1 MRPSEKYQEFMQQSG
16 YCEDPSQLHTLYL
29 LDNLQQKIIEQDRKT
44 TGFIEKIVGYFDRPQ
59 KQTQGI
65 YIWGGVGRGKTFL
78 MDIFYEVLPIKSR
91 KRIHFHRF
99 MQQIHAQ
106 IKTAD
111 KGGDPILEVAQ
122 NLARQFKVLC
132 LDEFV
137 VNDIADAMLVGR
149 LLQALFDHGLIL
161 LTTSNTP
168 PERLYEDGL
177 QRENFLPAI
186 DALMRH
192 CQISNLDGGQDYRTL
207 GLRQAK
213 LYQTPHDEQALRNI
227 HRYVAQHW
235 LERRPQA
242 VLTINSRP
250 LQSEMCAEDM
260 VWFRFAELC
269 KTPRSRFDYLDIAC
283 QFSVVIVTGIEAMND
298 GADDVARRF
307 ISMIDVFYDH
317 RVKLICSAEVD
328 VDALYRQQFLAF
340 EFQRTLSRLRE
351 MQTSAYMG
359 QSHLL

>member
-1 MRPSEKYQEFMQQSG
+1 MLQSG
-16 YCEDPSQLHTLYL
+16 YTEDISQLHTLYL
-29 LDNLQQKIIEQDRKT
+29 LDKLQQIIIEQDRKK
-44 TGFIEKIVGYFDRPQ
+44 TGFIGKVSGYFYQPR
-59 KQTQGI
+59 KQVRGI

-78 MDIFYEVLPIKSR
+78 MDIFHQVLPIKSR

-99 MQQIHAQ
+99 MQQLHAQ
-106 IKTAD
+106 IKTVA
-111 KGGDPILEVAQ
+111 KASDPILEVAR
-122 NLARQFKVLC
+122 NLARRYKVLC

-149 LLQALFDHGLIL
+149 LLQAMFDHGLIL

-186 DALMRH
+186 DALIQH
-192 CQISNLDGGQDYRTL
+192 CHISNLEGGQDYRAL
-207 GLRQAK
+207 GFSQTS
-213 LYQTPHDEQALRNI
+213 LYQTPHNEQALHNI
-227 HRYVAQHW
+227 HRYVVQHW
-235 LERRPQA
+235 PERQTQA
-242 VLTINSRP
+242 ILTINNRA

-260 VWFRFAELC
+260 VWFRFSELC
-269 KTPRSRFDYLDIAC
+269 KTPRSRFDYLEIASR
-283 QFSVVIVTGIEAMND
+283 FRVVIVTAIEAMND

-317 RVKLICSAEVD
+317 RVQLICSAEVE

-351 MQTSAYMG
+351 MQTSAYQG
-359 QSHLL
+359 SISYS